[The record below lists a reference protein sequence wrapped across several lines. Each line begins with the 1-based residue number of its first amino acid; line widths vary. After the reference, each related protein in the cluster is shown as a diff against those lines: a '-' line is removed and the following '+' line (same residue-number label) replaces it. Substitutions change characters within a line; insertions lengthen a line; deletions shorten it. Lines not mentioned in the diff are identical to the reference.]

1 MDTNTTSNM
10 DYMMEFFDSEDLEE
24 KYDIISKMQVRE
36 LIDNHVIDNFAAS
49 LDVVI
54 DDGDLDKRIDDLK
67 NCIRTKMKYESSRFR

>member
-1 MDTNTTSNM
+1 MDH
-10 DYMMEFFDSEDLEE
+10 MMEFFDADELEE
-24 KYDIISKMQVRE
+24 KYDIITKMQVQEE
-36 LIDNHVIDNFAAS
+36 LNNHVIDNFAAS

>member
-1 MDTNTTSNM
+1 MDH
-10 DYMMEFFDSEDLEE
+10 MMKFFDADELEE
-24 KYDIISKMQVRE
+24 KYDIIAKMQVQEE
-36 LIDNHVIDNFAAS
+36 LNDHIIDNFAAS

>member
-1 MDTNTTSNM
+1 MEQEM
-10 DYMMEFFDSEDLEE
+10 DYMMAFFDSDDLEE

-36 LIDNHVIDNFAAS
+36 LINDHVIDNFAAS